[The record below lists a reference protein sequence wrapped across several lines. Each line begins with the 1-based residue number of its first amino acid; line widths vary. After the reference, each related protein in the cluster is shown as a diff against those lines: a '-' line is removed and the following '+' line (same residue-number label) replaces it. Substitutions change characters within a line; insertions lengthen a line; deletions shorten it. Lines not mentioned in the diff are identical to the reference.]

1 MVTRRSGGGA
11 VLLEPGNSLWFDV
24 FVPRGDE
31 QEVSDVLF
39 TSFIIQ

>member
-1 MVTRRSGGGA
+1 VQGKQQLATEIKESIT
-11 VLLEPGNSLWFDV
+11 EPFEKD
-24 FVPRGDE
+24 GDE